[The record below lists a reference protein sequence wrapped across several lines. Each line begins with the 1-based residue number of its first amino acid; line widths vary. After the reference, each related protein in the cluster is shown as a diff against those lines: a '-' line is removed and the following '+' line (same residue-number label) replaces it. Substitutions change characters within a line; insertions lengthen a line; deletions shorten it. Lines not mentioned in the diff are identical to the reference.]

1 MLSDP
6 VPFVVFI
13 LMFLFFFFFKSRS
26 IVHFLRSAIQLALV
40 WSVLLCENSGSDG
53 IRIWF
58 LDLQTY
64 FFSYSGRGGYI
75 EASSQKRI
83 K

>member
-26 IVHFLRSAIQLALV
+26 IVHFLRSATQLAPV

-53 IRIWF
+53 IWIWF

-64 FFSYSGRGGYI
+64 FFSYSGRGGI
-75 EASSQKRI
+75 LKLAVRKE
-83 K
+83 